1 MVVTII
7 FIVTIS
13 LHDAK
18 MLYSDDTTIL
28 VTDTGGEAIRTV
40 VYFSMV
46 PVYSAVVGQRDTLRK
61 NAYFEGKTI
70 QEYTHVRQRVNTAV
84 PSG

>member
-46 PVYSAVVGQRDTLRK
+46 PAYSAVVGQHDTLRK
-61 NAYFEGKTI
+61 IAYF
-70 QEYTHVRQRVNTAV
+70 
-84 PSG
+84 